1 MLTIQ
6 KVRVKSSSHFSRC
19 GQPQGNILMLAGGQ
33 LQVARRGHCS
43 LYLPGYLSYS
53 SQFIFSL
60 VSIID
65 GYSQYPPGY
74 LSYSSQF
81 IFSLVSIC
89 LLVTLSTCLG
99 TCHTHHNLYS
109 HWLVCLLVTLST
121 CLGTCHTHHNLYSH
135 WLVLLMATLS
145 TCLGTSHTHH
155 NLYSHWL
162 VYACWLLSVPAWV
175 PVLRIIVY
183 IMSWSFLPMHWSV
196 SISACLVTCHTY
208 LCLTLILTA

>member
-99 TCHTHHNLYS
+99 TCLTYHCLYYVMIIPSYALIGKYQCMFGYLS
-109 HWLVCLLVTLST
+109 HLSLFNPNPY
-121 CLGTCHTHHNLYSH
+121 CLG
-135 WLVLLMATLS
+135 
-145 TCLGTSHTHH
+145 
-155 NLYSHWL
+155 
-162 VYACWLLSVPAWV
+162 
-175 PVLRIIVY
+175 I
-183 IMSWSFLPMHWSV
+183 
-196 SISACLVTCHTY
+196 
-208 LCLTLILTA
+208 